1 MSSLIPVNKYTCT
14 YSLEGFA
21 STRNDTDACLE
32 VSTRNAAREIFDR
45 QPAPRNT
52 LDGLYG
58 AHSPFTLLN
67 AKPSP
72 RNNPRRPLWGPT
84 AYLLYNAVAAQ

>member
-1 MSSLIPVNKYTCT
+1 MRRERYLID
-14 YSLEGFA
+14 SRRRA
-21 STRNDTDACLE
+21 
-32 VSTRNAAREIFDR
+32 I
-45 QPAPRNT
+45 T
-52 LDGLYG
+52 LDGLFEP
-58 AHSPFTLLN
+58 HSPVTLLN